1 MAIVIVDQDAQIA
14 MDAVTG
20 AVAEWR
26 EDVVTLDVMPLY
38 EEVERLEEYVNDMMR
53 AMDPST
59 TTWGTLPGRE
69 GAHGTAGFLTN
80 FTHGFVIGAMLIA
93 LVAFTLA
100 AMYKLHAF
108 RMLGI

>member
-1 MAIVIVDQDAQIA
+1 MAIVLIDPESQIS

-20 AVAEWR
+20 AVAEWS

-38 EEVERLEEYVNDMMR
+38 EKVEELDQYVNDMMR

-69 GAHGTAGFLTN
+69 GTHETASFLTN
-80 FTHGFVIGAMLIA
+80 FTHGFVIGMMIVA

-100 AMYKLHAF
+100 AVYKLHALRF
-108 RMLGI
+108 LGL

>member
-1 MAIVIVDQDAQIA
+1 MLIDPDTQIA

-38 EEVERLEEYVNDMMR
+38 EKVEELEQYVNDMMR

-69 GAHGTAGFLTN
+69 GAHETATFLTN
-80 FTHGFVIGAMLIA
+80 FAHGFVIGTMILA
-93 LVAFTLA
+93 LVAFILA
-100 AMYKLHAF
+100 ATYKLHAM
-108 RMLGI
+108 RLLGI

>member
-1 MAIVIVDQDAQIA
+1 MAIAIVDQDAQIA

-38 EEVERLEEYVNDMMR
+38 EEVERLDEYVTDMMH
-53 AMDPST
+53 ALDPST

-69 GAHGTAGFLTN
+69 GVHGTAAFLTN
-80 FTHGFVIGAMLIA
+80 FTNGFVIGAILVA

-100 AMYKLHAF
+100 AVYKMHLL
-108 RMLGI
+108 RMMGI

>member
-1 MAIVIVDQDAQIA
+1 MAIVLIDPESQIA

-20 AVAEWR
+20 AVAEWS

-38 EEVERLEEYVNDMMR
+38 EKVEELEQYVNDMMR

-69 GAHGTAGFLTN
+69 GVHETASFLTN
-80 FTHGFVIGAMLIA
+80 FAHGFVIGTMIVA

-100 AMYKLHAF
+100 AVYKLHAL
-108 RMLGI
+108 RLLGL